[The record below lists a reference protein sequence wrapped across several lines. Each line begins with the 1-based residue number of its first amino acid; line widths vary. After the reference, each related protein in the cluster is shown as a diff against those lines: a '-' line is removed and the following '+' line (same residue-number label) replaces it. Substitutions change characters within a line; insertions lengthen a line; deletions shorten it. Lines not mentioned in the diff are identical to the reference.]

1 MGYTIEDID
10 KIVEF
15 TSWTEKQKI
24 DELLRIDCA
33 VYTCLGS
40 DSIKRDREEARRGSI
55 KIYNIIKKIDKRLGK
70 ILLEAMDS

>member
-33 VYTCLGS
+33 VYTYLGS

-55 KIYNIIKKIDKRLGK
+55 KIYNSIKKIDKRLGK